1 MFDIKKLCSPAYVY
15 LVISVI
21 SMVMLIF
28 QNAGNHNKYCAGEFE
43 CQVPSTV
50 GILIGQGL
58 YVALWTLILNSLC
71 NSGYKNI
78 SWFLLFI
85 PFIFF
90 FILIGTLMLNQ
101 GIRTVEQK

>member
-1 MFDIKKLCSPAYVY
+1 MFDIKKLCTPAYVY

-50 GILIGQGL
+50 GILIGQ
-58 YVALWTLILNSLC
+58 
-71 NSGYKNI
+71 
-78 SWFLLFI
+78 
-85 PFIFF
+85 
-90 FILIGTLMLNQ
+90 
-101 GIRTVEQK
+101 